1 MGRLEIKKVRRER
14 AKRGLRKKIQ
24 GTSERPRLV
33 VFRSLKHIYGTIVDD
48 SHERT
53 ILQVSSLNKEIADE
67 LKATKGKTNVSKIVG
82 KTLAKKAL
90 EKNIQQ
96 VVFDRGGRLYHGR
109 VKAFADGVREGG
121 LKF

>member
-1 MGRLEIKKVRRER
+1 MGRLEIKKVRQER

-24 GTSERPRLV
+24 GTKERPRLV

-48 SHERT
+48 SHGRT

-82 KTLAKKAL
+82 MALAKKAL

-109 VKAFADGVREGG
+109 LKAFADGAREGG

>member
-1 MGRLEIKKVRRER
+1 MGRLEIKKVRQER

-24 GTSERPRLV
+24 GTKERPRLV

-48 SHERT
+48 SHGRT
-53 ILQVSSLNKEIADE
+53 ILQVSSLNKEIAEE

-82 KTLAKKAL
+82 MALARKAL

-109 VKAFADGVREGG
+109 LKAFADGAREGG

>member
-1 MGRLEIKKVRRER
+1 MGRLEIKKVRQER

-24 GTSERPRLV
+24 GTKERPRLV

-48 SHERT
+48 SHGRT

-82 KTLAKKAL
+82 MALARKAL

-109 VKAFADGVREGG
+109 LKAFADGAREGG

>member
-1 MGRLEIKKVRRER
+1 MGRLEIKKVRQER

-24 GTSERPRLV
+24 GTTERPRLV

-48 SHERT
+48 SHGKT
-53 ILQVSSLNKEIADE
+53 ILQVSSLNKEIADQ

-82 KTLAKKAL
+82 MALARKAL
-90 EKNIQQ
+90 EKNIQK

-109 VKAFADGVREGG
+109 LKAFADGAREGG

>member
-14 AKRGLRKKIQ
+14 AKRGLKKKIK

-33 VFRSLKHIYGTIVDD
+33 VFRSLRHIYGTIVDD
-48 SHERT
+48 SKGRT
-53 ILQVSSLNKEIADE
+53 ILQVSSMNKELADE
-67 LKATKGKTNVSKIVG
+67 LKAAKGKTNVSKIVG
-82 KTLAKKAL
+82 IALAKKAL

-96 VVFDRGGRLYHGR
+96 VVFDRGGRIYHGR
-109 VKAFADGVREGG
+109 LKAFADGAREGG

>member
-1 MGRLEIKKVRRER
+1 MGRLETKKTRQER
-14 AKRGLRKKIQ
+14 AKRGLHKKLK
-24 GTSERPRLV
+24 GTTERPRLV
-33 VFRSLKHIYGTIVDD
+33 IFRSLKHIYGTIVNDA
-48 SHERT
+48 EGTT

-82 KTLAKKAL
+82 KALARKAL

-109 VKAFADGVREGG
+109 LKAFADGAREGG

>member
-1 MGRLEIKKVRRER
+1 MGRLEIKKIRRER
-14 AKRGLRKKIQ
+14 AKRGLREKIH
-24 GTSERPRLV
+24 GTTERPRLV

-48 SHERT
+48 SRGKT

-67 LKATKGKTNVSKIVG
+67 IKATKGKTNVSKIVG
-82 KTLAKKAL
+82 AALAKKAL

-96 VVFDRGGRLYHGR
+96 VVFDRGGRIYHGR
-109 VKAFADGVREGG
+109 LKAFADGAREAG